1 MTDTTGKSARAS
13 IVFDVGGLNALPGCT
28 ILTPADGYA
37 TGEGLAIGFTGT
49 VVDADQSTYA
59 WSVDGAPAG
68 TGTTL
73 TGSFVGGA
81 VVTCALTPY
90 DGTDDGAAVASNLVT
105 AVDTAPSVTTVTIS
119 PTTPRPTPP
128 SPPPAGVTAP
138 PCGPSK
144 SPASS
149 PRSRPSTRDGSGRA
163 NRGGTRWR
171 GGAGGGWPKAPLIE
185 RRALR
190 T

>member
-128 SPPPAGVTAP
+128 SPPPPASPRRRVAPRRAPRLRPAPGPRRATVPGGQTAAAPAGVE
-138 PCGPSK
+138 
-144 SPASS
+144 
-149 PRSRPSTRDGSGRA
+149 GRA
-163 NRGGTRWR
+163 EGGRKHR
-171 GGAGGGWPKAPLIE
+171 
-185 RRALR
+185 
-190 T
+190 